1 MYIKFF
7 RIQNFKSF
15 EDVKVNFN
23 EKINVFTG
31 VNNAGKSTM
40 LEAISLW
47 QECYKKLIQRTNK
60 ANKAL
65 YIQEGDFM
73 FDVQA
78 GKNIAYTD
86 IISVRS
92 PRYEDIFYN
101 LDRKKTIFLYAE
113 LIGDHGLQLEIG
125 FWISSVERADYYKIS
140 LYNYAKF
147 NYKLLNNRQ
156 FFKDP
161 ATAIHVLYAAPLAN
175 IAPQEERQHVYKI
188 DYLKQSHTAYLAFRN
203 RMEALFYRKGES
215 GNPYDKFCNQ
225 LSTILLDNTGQIQFE
240 FPNANSLDL
249 HLKIKI
255 GAEIP
260 KDISLVGSGTLHIM
274 EILLNIH
281 EQKREFNIIL
291 LDEPDSY
298 IHRQLQARLLS
309 ILNASEQTQIFITTH
324 NETLIRDTPT
334 NWIFHLE
341 KQPIKEYYPIQRL
354 PNKSPKGLLS
364 SAKAT
369 VIQTLAGNGN
379 GLDFITALE
388 SDVLFMV
395 EGVNDALRIQK
406 VLSMKNNDMRKFAYW
421 VMGNVDTIFDQLEH
435 YKNVFSEIKNDKTLW
450 EKVVL
455 VFDKDFLTD
464 AQRER
469 LIQNI
474 KSKLKLKQI
483 YIWQSYCFD
492 SVLFSDMRHL
502 TTLLQR
508 YLSSVSATTDTS
520 EVPKLLN
527 DAMAELVTQKIE
539 ALKSEKL
546 AAQIEGKIRGELNK
560 RKAKFEK
567 LGFQNVIESDYYLQ
581 KAIYGALNAAYN
593 VHDLHKIMEKD
604 DCEWVLKQVFN
615 SYKVSFEM
623 EGDRNK
629 VTNFNDLLEMVNQ
642 STIYSDWE
650 FILKV

>member
-1 MYIKFF
+1 MYIKK
-7 RIQNFKSF
+7 IHIENFKSF
-15 EDVKVNFN
+15 EKVTVNFN
-23 EKINVFTG
+23 EKINIFTG

-47 QECYKKLIQRTNK
+47 QECYNKLIQRASK
-60 ANKAL
+60 ANKML
-65 YIQEGDFM
+65 SIQEDDFM

-92 PRYEDIFYN
+92 PKYEDIFYN

-113 LIGDHGLQLEIG
+113 LIGAQELKLEIG
-125 FWISSVERADYYKIS
+125 FWISSIERASYYKIS
-140 LYNYAKF
+140 LYNYSKF

-156 FFKDP
+156 FFNNP
-161 ATAIHVLYAAPLAN
+161 ATAIQVLYAAPLAN
-175 IAPQEERQHVYKI
+175 IASQEERQHSYKI
-188 DYLKQSHTAYLAFRN
+188 QYLKQSHTAYLAFRN
-203 RMEALFYRKGES
+203 RMEALFYRKGDI
-215 GNPYDKFCNQ
+215 GNPYETFCNQ
-225 LSTILLDNTGQIQFE
+225 LSVILFDNTGQIQFE
-240 FPNANSLDL
+240 FPNPNSLDL
-249 HLKIKI
+249 HLKIQI

-260 KDISLVGSGTLHIM
+260 KDISLVGSGTLQIM

-281 EQKREFNIIL
+281 EQKREFNMIL
-291 LDEPDSY
+291 LDEPDSH
-298 IHRQLQARLLS
+298 IHRQLQVRLLS
-309 ILNASEQTQIFITTH
+309 ILNGSENTQIFITTH
-324 NETLIRDTPT
+324 NENLIRDTPM

-354 PNKSPKGLLS
+354 QKNAKKGLLS

-369 VIQTLAGNGN
+369 VIQTLAGHGN

-406 VLSMKNNDMRKFAYW
+406 ILSLKSNDMRKFAYW
-421 VMGNVDTIFDQLEH
+421 VMGNVVTIFDQLEH

-450 EKVVL
+450 EKTVL

-469 LIQNI
+469 LLQNI
-474 KSKLKLKQI
+474 KSKLKLKQV
-483 YIWQSYCFD
+483 YIWQSYSFD
-492 SVLFSDMRHL
+492 SILFSNLRYL
-502 TTLLQR
+502 ATLLQR
-508 YLSSVSATTDTS
+508 SILNISTTADIST
-520 EVPKLLN
+520 VPKLLN
-527 DAMAELVTQKIE
+527 DVMEALVNSKIE
-539 ALKSEKL
+539 ALKPDKIAL
-546 AAQIEGKIRGELNK
+546 TEGKIRAELGK
-560 RKAKFEK
+560 RQRKFEK
-567 LGFQNVIESDYYLQ
+567 LGFQNVIESEYHLQ
-581 KAIYGALNAAYN
+581 KTIHDALNAACN

-604 DCEWVLKQVFN
+604 DCGFVLKAVFN
-615 SYKVSFEM
+615 AFEIPFEM
-623 EGDRNK
+623 EGDRNQ
-629 VTNFNDLLEMVNQ
+629 VTNFNDLLEIINL